1 MSSFRRCP
9 AHQVHAKG
17 VLIVAKKMRETKP
30 QWDSPAADAFMLVH
44 GQGSDTR
51 GGLYGPPWED
61 YALTTDLYA
70 RMTGIEL
77 SPVEGILF
85 MVAVKLS
92 RLSYGLGQDFPV
104 ELLRDHFVDAIGYLD
119 CAFGAMVHQPAQLED
134 EEQEDEDE

>member
-1 MSSFRRCP
+1 MQTIRRCTTLE
-9 AHQVHAKG
+9 VHAES
-17 VLIVAKKMRETKP
+17 VLIMAKKMSDTKP

-61 YALTTDLYA
+61 YALTTSLYGQ
-70 RMTGIEL
+70 MTGIEL

-92 RLSYGLGQDFPV
+92 RLSYGIAQEFPT

-119 CAFGAMVHQPAQLED
+119 CAFGVMVHQPAPI
-134 EEQEDEDE
+134 EEEEEEEEE

>member
-1 MSSFRRCP
+1 MQTIRRCAP
-9 AHQVHAKG
+9 IQIHAES
-17 VLIVAKKMRETKP
+17 VLIVSKKMRETKP

-61 YALTTDLYA
+61 YALTTDIYA

-77 SPVEGILF
+77 SAVEGILF

-92 RLSYGLGQDFPV
+92 RLSYGLGQEFPV
-104 ELLRDHFVDAIGYLD
+104 ELLRDHLVDAIGYLD
-119 CAFGAMVHQPAQLED
+119 CAYGALLHQPAPAEEELE
-134 EEQEDEDE
+134 EEE